1 MNEPHEAIISI
12 VNHGFS
18 DLVMEAAKS
27 AGATGGTVISGHG
40 TGNKDI
46 EQFFGVTV
54 TPEKEIVIIVVPKRI
69 RDLVLSAVNAGA
81 GMNTKGMGIAFSCP
95 IADVVGLGEAN
106 KAQKEISEVVES
118 GK

>member
-46 EQFFGVTV
+46 EQFF
-54 TPEKEIVIIVVPKRI
+54 EKKVFLELYVK
-69 RDLVLSAVNAGA
+69 
-81 GMNTKGMGIAFSCP
+81 
-95 IADVVGLGEAN
+95 
-106 KAQKEISEVVES
+106 VEDDWRNREQLLRQF
-118 GK
+118 GYIE